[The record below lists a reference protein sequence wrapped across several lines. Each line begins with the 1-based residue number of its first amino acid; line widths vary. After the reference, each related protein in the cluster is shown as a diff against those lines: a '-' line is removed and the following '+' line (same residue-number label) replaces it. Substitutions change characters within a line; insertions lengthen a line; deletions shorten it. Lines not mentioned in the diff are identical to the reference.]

1 METPAEPGASVI
13 MIDDLVKNLIDDLV
27 NNLIDDLVKSF
38 PKCYLQD

>member
-1 METPAEPGASVI
+1 METPAEPGTSVI
-13 MIDDLVKNLIDDLV
+13 MTDDLVKNLIDDLV